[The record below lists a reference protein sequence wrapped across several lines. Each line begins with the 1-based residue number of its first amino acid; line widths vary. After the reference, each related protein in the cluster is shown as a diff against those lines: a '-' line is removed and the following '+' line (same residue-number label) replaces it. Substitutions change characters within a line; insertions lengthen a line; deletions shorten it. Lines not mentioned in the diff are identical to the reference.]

1 MSGKFTRTVEFAR
14 ELLKLYQAQG
24 REEFLKTLEA
34 QAGIVADDARGDA
47 KEINSR
53 FVTMVF
59 GILSVLYVHEAERI
73 IRKQMAVTENFL
85 NEPDPREKI
94 RAFIA
99 DLAAFLLEYEE
110 EKKDNVFSER
120 ILLHLSA
127 SSQEALR
134 KTTVASLAE
143 KFGYHP
149 NYLSNK
155 FKKEQGITLQEALLN
170 EKMNRGFLIL
180 KDSESRT
187 TVKEVSWELGF
198 ADAAYFSQL
207 FKRRFGMLPTE
218 VQPH

>member
-24 REEFLKTLEA
+24 REEFLKTLKA

-53 FVTMVF
+53 FVTMIF
-59 GILSVLYVHEAERI
+59 GMLSVLYVHETERI
-73 IRKQMAVTENFL
+73 IRKQMAITANFL
-85 NEPDPREKI
+85 NEPDPREKV

-99 DLAAFLLEYEE
+99 DLGAFLQEYEA
-110 EKKDNVFSER
+110 EKQEHVFSER

-127 SSQEALR
+127 CSPEALR

-180 KDSESRT
+180 KDGESRT

-198 ADAAYFSQL
+198 ADAAYFSHL

>member
-1 MSGKFTRTVEFAR
+1 MSPPGSSSAPSVRR
-14 ELLKLYQAQG
+14 LLKLYQAQG

-34 QAGIVADDARGDA
+34 QAEIVADDTRGDA
-47 KEINSR
+47 KEMNGR

-59 GILSVLYVHEAERI
+59 GILSVLFVHEAERI
-73 IRKQMAVTENFL
+73 IRRQLTVTENFL
-85 NEPDPREKI
+85 NEPDPRKKV

-99 DLAAFLLEYEE
+99 DLGSFLQEYEE
-110 EKKDNVFSER
+110 DKKDNVFSER

-127 SSQEALR
+127 CTQEALR

-149 NYLSNK
+149 IFPTNSRNLRA
-155 FKKEQGITLQEALLN
+155 GGLN

-180 KDSESRT
+180 KDGESRT